1 MKKVPIGI
9 LDGGYEGINI
19 FSNLCKM
26 YPNESYIYIN
36 DVKNYPYEGKSTED
50 ILSFVKKSVET
61 LLSYEVGSIICVSA
75 SIHEYCSEY
84 LSTLE
89 VKYVSI
95 VDSIIDYVNTNF
107 DQKNMIL
114 LGKGYILK
122 ANMFQ
127 KNFRYN
133 HLYNIPSDVLEKI
146 IFEKKTKT
154 AFSFQ
159 KVRETFHTIINKPI
173 DLLIIIDSFLN
184 NLNLEIKEY
193 INAGTTLSLE
203 TILMDGLLDLGL
215 ETYTSG
221 KGKKIILSHIT
232 KKEFKENAYW
242 LVTKYKYVDL
252 DADENKLNK
261 KNLFAKIKKSRESQD
276 ENFDNKDDK

>member
-1 MKKVPIGI
+1 MKQK
-9 LDGGYEGINI
+9 Y
-19 FSNLCKM
+19 SK
-26 YPNESYIYIN
+26 
-36 DVKNYPYEGKSTED
+36 
-50 ILSFVKKSVET
+50 ILSE
-61 LLSYEVGSIICVSA
+61 YEAYEQFIVGKLD
-75 SIHEYCSEY
+75 EKEF
-84 LSTLE
+84 LE
-89 VKYVSI
+89 
-95 VDSIIDYVNTNF
+95 
-107 DQKNMIL
+107 KNMIL

-221 KGKKIILSHIT
+221 KGKKIILTI
-232 KKEFKENAYW
+232 
-242 LVTKYKYVDL
+242 KYNCK
-252 DADENKLNK
+252 NKNCLSAQ
-261 KNLFAKIKKSRESQD
+261 FI
-276 ENFDNKDDK
+276 F